1 MQKPNRLRF
10 VFFVLLKD
18 LIHLV
23 EQAGQRV
30 CDFLQGSTTFEPA
43 FTVDDVGALIDQFDD
58 SLCEFRGN
66 GR

>member
-23 EQAGQRV
+23 EQAGQGFR
-30 CDFLQGSTTFEPA
+30 DFLQGTAFESA

-58 SLCEFRGN
+58 PLCEFREN